1 MPPKPPTPPSKSAP
15 SKKPTASSVRP
26 YAGPPEKA
34 AEKHAATAKL
44 SAKAAP
50 AQVAAKSETPPAA
63 PPVKPAT
70 AVAATPAPAAVM
82 TAAPLTQ
89 APSLTPAKTAT
100 AVATGPAPAQSDY
113 RIHDPEAFARNML
126 RVFEDGNKFMSTMME
141 RSLNKP
147 QSKQDMSETTTMM
160 TNIATSWVTD
170 PQKLATAQTN
180 LYRGYIELWQGSM
193 RRLLGEQV
201 APVAKPD
208 ASDNRF
214 KDGDWSANPY
224 FDYWKQAY
232 LLTTRWAETQLAET
246 KGLDDSGRAKA
257 EFYLRQLSSAMSPT
271 NFPATNPEVM
281 RETLATNGQNLV
293 TGMEQLLADV
303 EKSGDVF
310 KISQTDTTAFDVGR
324 NLAVTPGKIVYQN
337 DILQLIQYTPTSGT
351 VRDVPLLIVPPWINK
366 FYILDLTQPKSFI
379 KYVVDQGF
387 TVFVVS
393 WVNPDGRLADKT
405 FEDYM
410 REGILSAANAVT
422 RETGVPK
429 INVVGYCV
437 GGTLLASTLAYL
449 AARGDDPFA
458 SATFLTTQ
466 VDFTKAGDLKLFI
479 DDKQLSEI
487 AATMAETGYLDGA
500 RMATVFNM
508 LRPKDLIWPYVVN
521 NYMMGKK
528 PMPFDLLYWN
538 QDSTRMPAANHNFYL
553 REFYHENKL
562 AKGEMVL
569 ANTKL
574 DLSKVKLPI
583 YELAAREDHIA
594 PAESV
599 YIGSRM
605 FGGPVEYVMAGSGH
619 IAGVV
624 NPPDPKKVKYQYWTN
639 PAKPESHAEWAAG
652 AVETPGSWW
661 PHWIRWLTAK
671 SGGMVTA
678 REPGRK
684 LGVLEDAPGSYVR
697 AKG

>member
-1 MPPKPPTPPSKSAP
+1 VPAKVAAAAKPETLPAPIPMASTPATPIAAVPEPPQPPTAPPAP
-15 SKKPTASSVRP
+15 LAPTLASSL
-26 YAGPPEKA
+26 A
-34 AEKHAATAKL
+34 L
-44 SAKAAP
+44 SLAP
-50 AQVAAKSETPPAA
+50 TLANA
-63 PPVKPAT
+63 KPAT
-70 AVAATPAPAAVM
+70 PLAINPTPAQ
-82 TAAPLTQ
+82 T
-89 APSLTPAKTAT
+89 
-100 AVATGPAPAQSDY
+100 DY

-141 RSLNKP
+141 RSLSKP
-147 QSKQDMSETTTMM
+147 QSNQDHSETTAMM
-160 TNIATSWVTD
+160 TNIATSWATD
-170 PQKLATAQTN
+170 PHKLATAQTN
-180 LYRGYIELWQGSM
+180 LYRGYLELWQGSM

-201 APVAKPD
+201 TPVAKPD
-208 ASDNRF
+208 SNDNRF

-232 LLTTRWAETQLAET
+232 LLTTRWAETQLADT

-257 EFYLRQLSSAMSPT
+257 EFYLRQLSSAMSPS

-281 RETLATNGQNLV
+281 RETLTTNGQNLV

-324 NLAVTPGKIVYQN
+324 NLAVTPGKIIYQN
-337 DILQLIQYTPTSGT
+337 DVLQLIQYTPTSGT

-393 WVNPDGRLADKT
+393 WVNPDGRLDKS

-410 REGILSAANAVT
+410 REGILSAANVVT

-449 AARGDDPFA
+449 AARGEDPFA

-479 DDKQLSEI
+479 DDKQLTEI

-508 LRPKDLIWPYVVN
+508 LRPKDLIWPYVIN
-521 NYMMGKK
+521 NYMLGKK

-569 ANTKL
+569 ANTQL

-599 YIGSRM
+599 YIGARM

-639 PAKPESHAEWAAG
+639 PAKPETHAEWVAD

-678 REPGRK
+678 REPGKK
-684 LGVLEDAPGSYVR
+684 LGVIEDAPGSYVR